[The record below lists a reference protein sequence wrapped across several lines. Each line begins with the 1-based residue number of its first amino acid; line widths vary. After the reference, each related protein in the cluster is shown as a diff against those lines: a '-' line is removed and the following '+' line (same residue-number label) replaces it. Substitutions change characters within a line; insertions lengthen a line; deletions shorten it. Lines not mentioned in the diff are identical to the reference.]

1 MFGIGRK
8 KEDTEFETITPFTST
23 SSEKTDE
30 GFETITPLTKVE
42 PQKAPGLLE
51 QTWRGVGRGVTK
63 DIPEMLGAPFK
74 FLGAD
79 EFGDAIGKSL
89 EDYQPESKGGI
100 VEQGVEGFV
109 AFAPAM
115 LTKALQI
122 PTNIALSLDTYN
134 KTKEEAEKAGVTNP
148 GALAAFHGGATFATL
163 MALGKFGESITN
175 PAFKS
180 ILGKAAKKTPQE
192 IISPTLGSAVKD
204 IALHG
209 ALATGMFS
217 AQTAL
222 GAVVDKETG
231 FRPDAD
237 PLQDVKEMLGPMGVM
252 MGLGAASGIGVR
264 ALHTRGANR
273 MANILND
280 GNADPVQRGVIA
292 DSIGKYLEKSN
303 PDAAKAWADFSAN
316 RIKNKENIPLDMN
329 LSDKLDLAIESGI
342 DKHESGGL
350 LKTDTKQK
358 KPLIATPKEE
368 EGVLDNLNNLDKN
381 IEEQKAKQEAKRK
394 EAAAVDAPEF
404 DVPSTVETKKTDLP
418 VSFFKNQR
426 GVKDVTVG
434 ENGELNIKYKNGLD
448 LTVKS
453 VDYISENEVNLK
465 GALGR
470 TNLKTG
476 ERITGSYKDLVV
488 KLVKDKAGEFTW
500 HHESAHLAEDM
511 GLITKEE
518 RIVLQKKIQKLV
530 KEGKLT
536 TKSED
541 GTDIGG
547 AEDRADYL
555 AKIKLSGEEPTGTIK
570 KIFTKMQE
578 WVDRMVEGYKLKTGQ
593 APSAKIT
600 ERAFK
605 TGRVFERRISNIEK
619 MMKKEG
625 APSVL
630 TDEFIEKATQQ
641 GIDFTDTIQK
651 SNFTAERLMG
661 LLDKKEQRDSKL
673 NNLSRMGYA
682 SARKLLSMSEHYRKQ
697 LNDLGISDETIKQW
711 RDELEAKESRGSLL
725 GFNDVVNGV
734 GGIKNSIHEANQK
747 KVGTNFLGDSNNIV
761 KAFNNMPGE
770 IDKAYYAGKQMMEE
784 GTPVKKTTGAMAKNR
799 ESAKKLRESV
809 FEGRTES
816 LADKGMMD
824 TRLPKEQ
831 PSVEKDK
838 ETYHYNTNSPHRD
851 KWEQY
856 SFFKNRK
863 DAYKLSEEDFIL
875 KAWYE
880 LESKYKEGDESL
892 IAPPN
897 YVGGEWVKYDL
908 EEMHRESVKNSKDT
922 STQSIKDHKM
932 SFKMPANYNL
942 TGKDTTTLD
951 LVKSG
956 KRTGTTRSYPLGKVG
971 DIITFEGQPEKYKI
985 TGVEQLTADKIK
997 DPAWIKKWSEKEQWT
1012 PEAFKKLLEKG
1023 TTVKEGSWQTTFEK
1037 VEGIEKT
1044 DANKTSETIIK
1055 QLKSTPAFRNEAG
1068 FLSNFS
1074 PYKSGE
1080 EFVHEGIKYPSNEH
1094 FYQAMKFK
1102 DYSVKQK
1109 IAEHPAN
1116 GLKAFVRTLGDI
1128 RSDWNSIK
1136 DSVMET
1142 GLKHKFSLPR
1152 YKELLKSTGSE
1163 ELVERNNWGD
1173 KYWGQVDGVGQN
1185 KLGKMLMDIRDGKK
1199 IVESEIKGITF
1210 TESTGGYA
1218 ERTRKNA
1225 SADATIAIATDFT
1238 TPGEKLTKSAVESQG
1253 KKYIPVNGNVITVTQ
1268 ERVDNIVSALNSVN
1282 AKTLNIAGNGIYS
1295 LKGKYSQAQIDEFT
1309 KNLLQKVV
1317 ESPKLKNKI
1326 EKIVTGGQTGF
1337 DEAGA
1342 KAAKELG
1349 IPVEVHA
1356 PRGWMFRDINGKDIH
1371 IGVDKNAKE
1380 KFMARFEGK
1389 AEERRTPV
1397 TSFKELPQ
1405 RYKERYIKKYPG
1417 DTVAKNEYYG
1427 SMSDKE
1433 LLQHIHDNP
1442 KDGDAI
1448 NFRLRGMSNE
1458 KLDALRLAKPGNK
1471 WVEAEI
1477 DARKNPVPQRENP
1490 PQPRPEMLAL
1500 QKDISKAAED
1510 IAKLTKEKYSLKNK
1524 NWTVDKAKQLQALEW
1539 TFEQLREKY
1548 EREFT
1553 VSDMQRNKNAE
1564 VKGFEEKRA
1573 RAVDW
1578 FNRDISGIKE
1588 ELERQRQAQRKIDTK
1603 EKLGDKT
1610 ETILDT
1616 APEQGTIWSRMTDEK
1631 LKEYMNKY
1639 GVSEATKS
1647 IIKKELESRIT
1658 TDEKGNEK
1666 RNVPKEMKGQ
1676 NKEMPSVERAMPSTE
1691 REIYRA
1697 TRDGEERLLKFLGG
1711 LPSKKRGIIEE
1722 MRVYETAYKNTV
1734 DAKDSLKRSVM
1745 TAIGR
1750 FKALKD
1756 AYLREGGNYT
1766 NVQSHVM
1773 RWKGAMTLSN
1783 HGNSNIAKQLVD
1795 KFKDPL
1801 EREGMRNWLEC
1812 EGDMS
1817 YLKMAYDESVKK
1829 GTKYAE
1835 GYKAAMNLS
1844 PEAKEAC
1851 GIIKGIYNEKL
1862 LDLIR
1867 LDMLEHGIDNYI
1879 NNSWRSTAAS
1889 EAMKNSFKDM
1899 NLDERKEFG
1908 SLHENPSFLY
1918 KRLFRTSLHGELN
1931 GFEHVS
1937 KDIGHSLVKYLTSM
1951 DEALASR
1958 EMIKNMSMDKTSNGK
1973 KVFLISP
1980 DEPVKG
1986 AIDEKGKLN
1995 VDYRTMYNPK
2005 GYEDV
2010 TKLSKAIIKSQ
2021 GINRADVG
2029 DINAY
2034 DYVYID
2040 SPSLRNWKFLGTD
2053 VSGNPMVY
2061 KGSLWVHK
2069 EFAKHLKAILER
2081 SRIRSFKWEIAG
2093 KPYYPGEAALNLSQN
2108 LKGLLLSFSGFHQV
2122 QVGVHAVFHRVN
2134 PFKPLEIDLKDPDQ
2148 KMLAEH
2154 GLNISDTKGLEYFS
2168 EGLTTG
2174 GGLVAKIPVL
2184 GQLFQKYATYLF
2196 KSYIPRLKMSMGVEA
2211 YNRNLKRYYQ
2221 DGKGP
2226 MTKEQVAFLTAKQA
2240 DAAFGEL
2247 NYELMGRSKTTQDVL
2262 RLFLLAPDFLE
2273 ARARFVGQALSP
2285 YGNPNV
2291 AKGIF
2296 NNEQFQAAI
2305 MTGTLGMWFGARII
2319 NAILNDGDM
2328 KFDKHFSVVTPKG
2341 MSLLGLD
2348 IGEREYALRS
2358 IPGDIEHLFKDPRSF
2373 AFFRVNPVFV
2383 KPFMEAIVGRDQFGR
2398 YRDSSQQLMD
2408 YISGFA
2414 PIPTQ
2419 TKRGEWNAMESI
2431 MKSTGINV
2439 YRSRTSFEKKLLE
2452 LKGHRASFSQ
2462 TSDEKKRSDLI
2473 NIFADKLGLAKTKA
2487 DRDEIYTDVKNHI
2500 AGGKLFRKDLNTI
2513 KKYATED
2520 RVERAIKQMQLEDVI
2535 KAWDDASDVEKK
2547 KYKSLFVKK
2556 VHNMQMNSPDRL
2568 KELMPDV
2575 KKIIQEK

>member
-1 MFGIGRK
+1 MFGIGK
-8 KEDTEFETITPFTST
+8 KKDNNEIELVNPLNEPPVNEKEDNIELVNPYAETP
-23 SSEKTDE
+23 
-30 GFETITPLTKVE
+30 V
-42 PQKAPGLLE
+42 QKPPGLLE

-79 EFGDAIGKSL
+79 EFGDAISKSL

-134 KTKEEAEKAGVTNP
+134 KTKEEAEKAGVSNP

-252 MGLGAASGIGVR
+252 MGLGAASGLGVR

-273 MANILND
+273 MADILND

-394 EAAAVDAPEF
+394 EAAAADAPEF
-404 DVPSTVETKKTDLP
+404 DGTSIKRDWSKWEDVPETNDRFVAVEEDAIEKIGGKRVEPRDLKKGDKIVIYESDAEYWMDKAGLRKATVSAVSKLGYKLSGDDTWHNFKDRNNYRIFRYDKESGRPSITEPKKTDLP
-418 VSFFKNQR
+418 ISFFKNQR

-500 HHESAHLAEDM
+500 HHESVHLAEDM

-555 AKIKLSGEEPTGTIK
+555 AKIKLSGEEPTGVVK
-570 KIFTKMQE
+570 RIFAKMQE

-593 APSAKIT
+593 APSAKII

-734 GGIKNSIHEANQK
+734 GGIKNAIHEANKK
-747 KVGTNFLGDSNNIV
+747 KVGPNFLGDSNNIV
-761 KAFNNMPGE
+761 KAFNNMPWE

-799 ESAKKLRESV
+799 ESAKKLRESL
-809 FEGRTES
+809 EGRTES

-831 PSVEKDK
+831 PSIEKDTKDK
-838 ETYHYNTNSPHRD
+838 ETYHYNTNSPHAG

-856 SFFKNRK
+856 NFFKDRK
-863 DAYKLSEEDFIL
+863 NAYKLSEEDFII
-875 KAWYE
+875 KAWDE
-880 LESKYKEGDESL
+880 IDKKYVEGKDNL
-892 IAPPN
+892 IPPPN
-897 YVGGEWVKYDL
+897 YVGGDWVEYDL
-908 EEMHRESVKNSKDT
+908 REIYRDSVKNSQDT
-922 STQSIKDHKM
+922 SAQPVKDHKM

-985 TGVEQLTADKIK
+985 TDVEKLTADKIK

-1037 VEGIEKT
+1037 VEKLPAGQKGT
-1044 DANKTSETIIK
+1044 KPAET
-1055 QLKSTPAFRNEAG
+1055 
-1068 FLSNFS
+1068 
-1074 PYKSGE
+1074 
-1080 EFVHEGIKYPSNEH
+1080 
-1094 FYQAMKFK
+1094 
-1102 DYSVKQK
+1102 
-1109 IAEHPAN
+1109 
-1116 GLKAFVRTLGDI
+1116 
-1128 RSDWNSIK
+1128 
-1136 DSVMET
+1136 
-1142 GLKHKFSLPR
+1142 
-1152 YKELLKSTGSE
+1152 
-1163 ELVERNNWGD
+1163 
-1173 KYWGQVDGVGQN
+1173 
-1185 KLGKMLMDIRDGKK
+1185 
-1199 IVESEIKGITF
+1199 KGIDF

-1225 SADATIAIATDFT
+1225 SADATIALATDFNT
-1238 TPGEKLTKSAVESQG
+1238 AGERLTKREVLSQG
-1253 KKYIPVNGNVITVTQ
+1253 KKYIPIDANRITVTQ
-1268 ERVDNIVSALNSVN
+1268 ERVDNVVNALNKAN
-1282 AKTLNIAGNGIYS
+1282 AKTLNIAGNGLYS
-1295 LKGKYSQAQIDEFT
+1295 MKNKYSQAQVDEFT

-1317 ESPKLKNKI
+1317 DSPKLNNKI

-1471 WVEAEI
+1471 WVEAEVE
-1477 DARKNPVPQRENP
+1477 ARKNPVPQKENP
-1490 PQPRPEMLAL
+1490 PQPRPEILAL

-1510 IAKLTKEKYSLKNK
+1510 IAKLTKEKYNLKNK

-1548 EREFT
+1548 EKEFT

-1573 RAVDW
+1573 RAVDF
-1578 FNRDISGIKE
+1578 FNRDISGLKE

-1603 EKLGDKT
+1603 EQMGGRI
-1610 ETILDT
+1610 EAVPDT

-1631 LKEYMNKY
+1631 LKEYMNKS

-1647 IIKKELESRIT
+1647 IIKKELESRVT

-1666 RNVPKEMKGQ
+1666 RNIPEEMKGQ

-1756 AYLREGGNYT
+1756 AYLRGGVDYT

-1773 RWKGAMTLSN
+1773 RWKGAMTVSN

-1812 EGDMS
+1812 EGDMG

-2081 SRIRSFKWEIAG
+2081 SRVRSFKWEIAG
-2093 KPYYPGEAALNLSQN
+2093 KPYYPGEAALNLSQT
-2108 LKGLLLSFSGFHQV
+2108 LKGTLLSLSGFHQV
-2122 QVGVHAVFHRVN
+2122 QVGVHAIFHKVN
-2134 PFKPLEIDLKDPDQ
+2134 PFKPIEIDLKDADQ
-2148 KMLAEH
+2148 KMLVEH

-2168 EGLTTG
+2168 EGLAAG
-2174 GGLVAKIPVL
+2174 GGLVSKIPGL
-2184 GQLFQKYATYLF
+2184 GHIAQKYATYLF
-2196 KSYIPRLKMSMGVEA
+2196 KDYIPRLKMSMGVEA
-2211 YNRNLKRYYQ
+2211 YHRNLARYYK

-2273 ARARFVGQALSP
+2273 ARIRFVGQAISP
-2285 YGNPNV
+2285 YGNPNI
-2291 AKGIF
+2291 AKGIYD
-2296 NNEQFQAAI
+2296 NEQFQAAVVR
-2305 MTGTLGMWFGARII
+2305 GVAGMWVGARIV

-2328 KFDKHFSVVTPKG
+2328 KLDKHFSIVTPKG
-2341 MSLLGLD
+2341 MSLFGLD

-2358 IPGDIEHLFKDPRSF
+2358 IPGDIEHLIKDPRSF

-2383 KPFMEAIVGRDQFGR
+2383 KPFMEAVVGRDQFGR
-2398 YRDSSQQLMD
+2398 YRDSSQQVMD
-2408 YISGFA
+2408 YISGFT
-2414 PIPTQ
+2414 PIPFQ
-2419 TKRGEWNAMESI
+2419 TKRGEWNLMES
-2431 MKSTGINV
+2431 MLKGTGINV
-2439 YRSRTSFEKKLLE
+2439 YRSRTAFEKKLLE

-2500 AGGKLFRKDLNTI
+2500 AGGKLFRKDLLTI

-2535 KAWDDASDVEKK
+2535 KSWSEASDTEKK
-2547 KYKSLFVKK
+2547 KYKPLFVKK

>member
-23 SSEKTDE
+23 YSEKTDE

-134 KTKEEAEKAGVTNP
+134 KTKEEAEQAGVANP
-148 GALAAFHGGATFATL
+148 GALAAFHGGTTFATL

-264 ALHTRGANR
+264 ALHAKGANR
-273 MANILND
+273 MADILND

-303 PDAAKAWADFSAN
+303 PDAAKAWGEFSDN

-329 LSDKLDLAIESGI
+329 LSDKLDLSIESAI
-342 DKHESGGL
+342 DKHESGSL
-350 LKTDTKQK
+350 LKTDTKNK
-358 KPLIATPKEE
+358 KPIVNESEE
-368 EGVLDNLNNLDKN
+368 EAGVLDNLNNLEKN
-381 IEEQKAKQEAKRK
+381 LAEQKAKQEAKRK
-394 EAAAVDAPEF
+394 EAAAADAPEF
-404 DVPSTVETKKTDLP
+404 DVPSTQETKKTDLP

-426 GVKDVTVG
+426 GVSGVDVG
-434 ENGELNIKYKNGLD
+434 ENGELRIRYKNGVD

-453 VDYISENEVNLK
+453 VDYIDEKEIDLK
-465 GALGR
+465 VAVGR

-476 ERITGSYKDLVV
+476 EHITGSYKDLVV

-500 HHESAHLAEDM
+500 HHESVHFAEDM

-734 GGIKNSIHEANQK
+734 GGIKNAIHEANKK
-747 KVGTNFLGDSNNIV
+747 KVGPNFLGDSNNIV

-816 LADKGMMD
+816 LANKGTMD

-831 PSVEKDK
+831 PSIEKDK

-932 SFKMPANYNL
+932 PFKMPANYNL

-956 KRTGTTRSYPLGKVG
+956 ERTGTTRSFPLGKVG
-971 DIITFEGQPEKYKI
+971 EIITFEGQPEKYKI
-985 TGVEQLTADKIK
+985 TDVEKLTADKIK

-1055 QLKSTPAFRNEAG
+1055 QLKSTPAFKNEAG

-1074 PYKSGE
+1074 PYKPGE

-1109 IAEHPAN
+1109 IAEHPAR

-1173 KYWGQVDGVGQN
+1173 KYWGKVEGFGEN
-1185 KLGKMLMDIRDGKK
+1185 KLGKMLMEIRDGKK
-1199 IVESEIKGITF
+1199 TELEQESL
-1210 TESTGGYA
+1210 S
-1218 ERTRKNA
+1218 N
-1225 SADATIAIATDFT
+1225 
-1238 TPGEKLTKSAVESQG
+1238 
-1253 KKYIPVNGNVITVTQ
+1253 
-1268 ERVDNIVSALNSVN
+1268 
-1282 AKTLNIAGNGIYS
+1282 
-1295 LKGKYSQAQIDEFT
+1295 
-1309 KNLLQKVV
+1309 
-1317 ESPKLKNKI
+1317 
-1326 EKIVTGGQTGF
+1326 
-1337 DEAGA
+1337 
-1342 KAAKELG
+1342 
-1349 IPVEVHA
+1349 
-1356 PRGWMFRDINGKDIH
+1356 
-1371 IGVDKNAKE
+1371 
-1380 KFMARFEGK
+1380 
-1389 AEERRTPV
+1389 RTPV
-1397 TSFKELPQ
+1397 KTFKELPNEL
-1405 RYKERYIKKYPG
+1405 KLRYINKNPE
-1417 DTVAKNEYYG
+1417 DLVARKEYYE
-1427 SMSDKE
+1427 SISDKE

-1442 KDGDAI
+1442 TDGEAI
-1448 NFRLRGMSNE
+1448 RFRLRGMSNE

-1471 WVEAEI
+1471 WVEAEVE
-1477 DARKNPVPQRENP
+1477 ARKNPVPQKENP
-1490 PQPRPEMLAL
+1490 PQPRPEILAL

-1510 IAKLTKEKYSLKNK
+1510 IAKLTKEKYNLKNK

-1553 VSDMQRNKNAE
+1553 ASDMQRNKNAE
-1564 VKGFEEKRA
+1564 IKGFEEKRV

-1578 FNRDISGIKE
+1578 FNRDISGLKE
-1588 ELERQRQAQRKIDTK
+1588 ELERQRQAQRKIGTK
-1603 EKLGDKT
+1603 EQAGGETVLTGDEALSGSAMLSKPFFKNMSNEKLQEYLKKPGMSLKAKDVINRELASRKEGKNKT
-1610 ETILDT
+1610 VADMS
-1616 APEQGTIWSRMTDEK
+1616 PEQGTIWSRMTDEK
-1631 LKEYMNKY
+1631 LKEYMNKS

-1658 TDEKGNEK
+1658 TDENGNEK

-1756 AYLREGGNYT
+1756 AYLRGGGDYT

-1773 RWKGAMTLSN
+1773 RWKGAMTVSN
-1783 HGNSNIAKQLVD
+1783 HGNSNIAKMIVD

-1812 EGDMS
+1812 EGDMG

-1829 GTKYAE
+1829 GTKYAD

-1899 NLDERKEFG
+1899 NLDERKEYG

-1958 EMIKNMSMDKTSNGK
+1958 EMIKNMSMDKTSGGK

-1986 AIDEKGKLN
+1986 AIDDNGKLN

-2005 GYEDV
+2005 GYEDT

-2053 VSGNPMVY
+2053 ASGNPMVY

-2081 SRIRSFKWEIAG
+2081 SRVRSFKWEIAG
-2093 KPYYPGEAALNLSQN
+2093 KPYYPGEAALNLSQT
-2108 LKGLLLSFSGFHQV
+2108 LKGTLLSLSGFHQV
-2122 QVGVHAVFHRVN
+2122 QVGVHAIFHKVN
-2134 PFKPLEIDLKDPDQ
+2134 PFKPIEIDLKDADQ
-2148 KMLAEH
+2148 KMLVEH

-2168 EGLTTG
+2168 EGLAAG
-2174 GGLVAKIPVL
+2174 GGLVSKIPGL
-2184 GQLFQKYATYLF
+2184 GHIAQKYATYLF
-2196 KSYIPRLKMSMGVEA
+2196 KDYIPRLKMSMGVEA
-2211 YNRNLKRYYQ
+2211 YHRNLARYYK

-2273 ARARFVGQALSP
+2273 ARIRFVGQAISP
-2285 YGNPNV
+2285 YGNPNI
-2291 AKGIF
+2291 AKGIYD
-2296 NNEQFQAAI
+2296 NEQFQAAVVR
-2305 MTGTLGMWFGARII
+2305 GVAGMWVGARIV

-2328 KFDKHFSVVTPKG
+2328 KLDKHFSIVTPKG
-2341 MSLLGLD
+2341 MSLFGLD

-2358 IPGDIEHLFKDPRSF
+2358 IPGDIEHLIKDPRSF

-2383 KPFMEAIVGRDQFGR
+2383 KPFMEAVVGRDQFGR
-2398 YRDSSQQLMD
+2398 YRDSSQQVMD
-2408 YISGFA
+2408 YISGFT
-2414 PIPTQ
+2414 PIPFQ
-2419 TKRGEWNAMESI
+2419 TKRGEWNLMES
-2431 MKSTGINV
+2431 MLKGTGINV
-2439 YRSRTSFEKKLLE
+2439 YRSRTAFEKKLLE

-2500 AGGKLFRKDLNTI
+2500 AGGKLFRKDLLTI

-2535 KAWDDASDVEKK
+2535 KSWSEASDTEKK
-2547 KYKSLFVKK
+2547 KYKPLFVKK